1 MSTLQDVLQNLKP
14 TEEEILQYRRAQFE
28 QADRS
33 YLNDRLNVQ
42 LPEGLYGE
50 WIGRDD
56 FSQYQ
61 AKAKGF
67 VDGSQY
73 LGEFNK
79 LYETSDGKSAV
90 GDVVFMVIP
99 KWMHDE
105 QRRVA
110 DTLAARRSGIN
121 AQDVDE
127 AEKAMAE
134 AMGLGVERGEKTSAR
149 VIDGTE
155 LNTILKTGK

>member
-1 MSTLQDVLQNLKP
+1 MSTDALLNLKP
-14 TEEEILQYRRAQFE
+14 TEEEILNYRRKQFE

-33 YLNDRLNVQ
+33 YLNDRLNVE

-50 WIGRDD
+50 WIGKDD

-73 LGEFNK
+73 LGEFNR
-79 LYETSDGKSAV
+79 LYETADGKSAV

-99 KWMHDE
+99 KWMKEE
-105 QRRVA
+105 QQRVA
-110 DTLAARRSGIN
+110 DAYAARRSGIN
-121 AQDVDE
+121 AKDVDE
-127 AEKAMAE
+127 AEKVMAE
-134 AMGLGVERGEKTSAR
+134 QMGLGVEKNEKTSAR

-155 LNTILKTGK
+155 LNTILKTGS

>member
-1 MSTLQDVLQNLKP
+1 MSTDALLNLKP
-14 TEEEILQYRRAQFE
+14 TEEEILTYRRKQFE

-33 YLNDRLNVQ
+33 YLNDRLNVN

-50 WIGRDD
+50 WIGKDD

-67 VDGSQY
+67 VDGTQY
-73 LGEFNK
+73 LGKFNK
-79 LYETSDGKSAV
+79 LYETADGKSAV

-99 KWMHDE
+99 KWMKDE
-105 QRRVA
+105 QQRVA
-110 DTLAARRSGIN
+110 EAYAARRSGIN
-121 AQDVDE
+121 AKDVDE
-127 AEKAMAE
+127 AEKLMAGQ
-134 AMGLGVERGEKTSAR
+134 MGLGVDENEKTSAR

-155 LNTILKTGK
+155 LNTILKKGS

>member
-1 MSTLQDVLQNLKP
+1 MPIDLKNLNP
-14 TEEEILQYRRAQFE
+14 TPEEIAAYRKKQIE

-61 AKAKGF
+61 AKSKGF
-67 VDGSQY
+67 VDGSEY

-79 LYETSDGKSAV
+79 LYETADGKSAV
-90 GDVVFMVIP
+90 GDVMFMVIP

-110 DTLAARRSGIN
+110 DAFAAKRSGIN
-121 AQDVDE
+121 ARDVDE
-127 AEKAMAE
+127 AEKLMATE
-134 AMGLGVERGEKTSAR
+134 MGLGVESGEKTTAR